1 MLLGCGFFPDPAP
14 FPSLVS
20 MATEMADQCISSAIE
35 EAIKIQKYNSEM
47 VSKYYYDIYYYLLR
61 NFTLF

>member
-47 VSKYYYDIYYYLLR
+47 VS
-61 NFTLF
+61 